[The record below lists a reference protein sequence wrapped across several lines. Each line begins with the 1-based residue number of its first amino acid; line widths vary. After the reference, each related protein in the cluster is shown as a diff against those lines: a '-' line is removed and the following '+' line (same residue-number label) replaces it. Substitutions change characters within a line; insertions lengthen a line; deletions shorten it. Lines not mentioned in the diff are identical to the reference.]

1 MLRTTCIA
9 LVLLLSVGI
18 MLPFANSAHGI
29 RQSTQVTQKKSK
41 RYRSRAWWRR
51 YRARVR
57 ARRAAEEL
65 ARRNA
70 MMALPQ
76 NLATALPQNVA
87 VGDLSTVAGPASP
100 SMAANGSS
108 RSFNELPPLAMRAPG
123 MVHADTAAAQA
134 TSPSVRS
141 TKATIAVP
149 VPAPGRTSV
158 AVPTAQAPVATAAA
172 VPVTIVEA
180 PPELPATATVAAH
193 AAVNATRPRVVNAV
207 RPVIAPGSSAPK
219 LPGQMNLSVVALS
232 RPNPIFLTQ
241 REQKRMLAGVPVAD
255 LKRIVIDKMVNN
267 GGWVVNDFIREVNGS
282 RVFVVTGRTPKDALT
297 PEKAWTFYFTEA
309 GGRVYGLTTE
319 SPVEY
324 AERMTVEAERF
335 IESLRAKSEG
345 TKE

>member
-1 MLRTTCIA
+1 M
-9 LVLLLSVGI
+9 LVLLLSVGV

-29 RQSTQVTQKKSK
+29 RQSSHVTKKKSK

-51 YRARVR
+51 YRARIR
-57 ARRAAEEL
+57 AKRAAEEL

-76 NLATALPQNVA
+76 NLATALPQNIA
-87 VGDLSTVAGPASP
+87 TDELSVVAGPASP
-100 SMAANGSS
+100 SAPAKTTAM
-108 RSFNELPPLAMRAPG
+108 SFNDLPPRAMRAPATIQTD
-123 MVHADTAAAQA
+123 VNAAQA
-134 TSPSVRS
+134 TSPSLRS
-141 TKATIAVP
+141 ITEPIAI
-149 VPAPGRTSV
+149 PAV
-158 AVPTAQAPVATAAA
+158 APVAVA
-172 VPVTIVEA
+172 
-180 PPELPATATVAAH
+180 PATHVAVAPAPVNATVSAH
-193 AAVNATRPRVVNAV
+193 AAVSATRPRVVNAV
-207 RPVIAPGSSAPK
+207 RPVIAPASPAK

-241 REQKRMLAGVPVAD
+241 REQKKMLAGVPVAD

-267 GGWVVNDFIREVNGS
+267 GGWVVNDFVREVNGA

-309 GGRVYGLTTE
+309 DGRVYGLTTE